1 MARHQERFRNHPRM
15 ALMIRQLDRI
25 DLAELEAIR
34 STASGLEWAQPPA
47 A

>member
-1 MARHQERFRNHPRM
+1 M

-25 DLAELEAIR
+25 DSSELEAIR
-34 STASGLEWAQPPA
+34 STARGLEWAEPPA